1 MQYET
6 DVHVYEMNQVTL
18 YAVQGEADS
27 RTLIFN
33 IIEKS
38 GVQIPTSNAVVVNKM
53 LDLTGFTAKFY
64 VIADSEVNFVDGTIL
79 DAQNGQVSFEL
90 SKECTATSG
99 IAECAIIL
107 TKGSEDLRVVGI
119 TLQVAAINI
128 ESNNALVIEQG
139 TSLDICITIYN
150 DDDTVYSLQS
160 EDKIIFGVYGTGS
173 SECLIKKIV
182 TSSSKSGDG
191 YIIALGPEDTQNLL
205 GKYRY
210 EIGLQTASGDYYIV
224 IKQSKL
230 TVTETLT
237 AKEVST

>member
-6 DVHVYEMNQVTL
+6 DINAYEMNQVNL

-64 VIADSEVNFVDGTIL
+64 VITDSEVNFVEGTIL
-79 DAQNGQVSFEL
+79 DTQNGQVSFEL
-90 SKECTATSG
+90 SKDCTATSG
-99 IAECAIIL
+99 VAECAIIL
-107 TKGSEDLRVVGI
+107 TKDNEDLRVVGI

-128 ESNNALVIEQG
+128 ESNNALIVEQG

-160 EDKIIFGVYGTGS
+160 NDKIIFGVFKIGS

-182 TSSSKSGDG
+182 TSSNKSGDG
-191 YIIALGPEDTQNLL
+191 YIIALEPEDTQKLL

-210 EIGLQTASGDYYIV
+210 EIGLQTASDDYYIV
-224 IKQSKL
+224 VKQSKL

-237 AKEVST
+237 SREQ